1 MLRRRGFF
9 GLAAALLAAP
19 AVVQAKSIMPV
30 RCLDVSS
37 FYPTVGYRGME
48 SFDAAAFYCPYIPLQ
63 YGEVTREVVTIDPSR
78 RTLSPQWVRE
88 LTQMPSVRIRTR
100 YDG

>member
-19 AVVQAKSIMPV
+19 SVVQPKSIMPV

-37 FYPTVGYRGME
+37 FYPTMGYRGME
-48 SFDAAAFYCPYIPLQ
+48 SSDAAAFYCPYIPIQIFEREFERLQ
-63 YGEVTREVVTIDPSR
+63 VSNPTIPPR
-78 RTLSPQWVRE
+78 WVRE
-88 LTQMPSVRIRTR
+88 LTQMPSVRFRTR